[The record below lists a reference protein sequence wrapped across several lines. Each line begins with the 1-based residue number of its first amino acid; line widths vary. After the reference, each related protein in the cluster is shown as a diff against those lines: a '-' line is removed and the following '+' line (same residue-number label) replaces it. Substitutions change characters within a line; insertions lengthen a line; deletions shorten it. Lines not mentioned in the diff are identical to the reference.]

1 MDVFEAIYKRRSIRR
16 FVEGAEAPK
25 ETIDKILETTTYVP
39 GPSPF
44 FFIFPW
50 RYIFITDLKTREML
64 GSFGRETA
72 RVLFGLIYEVFRGH
86 LWYVPPESKDK
97 VHAEAATG
105 ELWRYPA
112 QASFV
117 IVPCFARAAWGTE
130 MMPLA
135 TIPVADLCSATIGM
149 TCENMW
155 LAATSLGVASAM
167 NAMPLNDARRR
178 EMAVDVLGIPHS
190 WELLGAFSF
199 GVPSQKRFV
208 GPSRAPLEGVVFEEV
223 WGNNYVRAAFKEEK
237 LEFGETPKVDLFE
250 TMKKQEHVQ
259 RFREEKVPDW
269 KIEKILDAA
278 KWAPDPENL
287 QHFRYIV
294 VRKDKKLKEALYK
307 WNMEFAHMT
316 KDLVPEVGEMMAS
329 MLQFPQH
336 ADTVIFPCSTRTA
349 WLEYP
354 FPAGTSA
361 DHIFAGATA
370 HGMQNMWLASIALG
384 LGATY
389 DLTPVIDNRRKE
401 LLCNYL
407 GIPPSW
413 EPLGA
418 IYIGVPEEYIPSFKS
433 TTVSE
438 LFFSE
443 QWGNK
448 YG

>member
-1 MDVFEAIYKRRSIRR
+1 MDVFEAIYKRRSLRR
-16 FVEGAEAPK
+16 FVEGAEIPK
-25 ETIDKILETTTYVP
+25 ETIDKIIETTTYVP
-39 GPSPF
+39 GPSPY
-44 FFIFPW
+44 FFILPW
-50 RYIFITDLKTREML
+50 RYIFTTDPKTKEML
-64 GSFGRETA
+64 ASFGKETA
-72 RVLFGLIYEVFRGH
+72 KVFFGLLYEVFRGH
-86 LWYVPPESKDK
+86 LWYIPPGSKDK
-97 VHAEAATG
+97 VHSDAVGG

-117 IVPCFARAAWGTE
+117 IVPCFARASWGSE
-130 MMPLA
+130 IMPAA
-135 TIPVADLCSATIGM
+135 TIPSGDLCSATIGL

-155 LAATSLGVASAM
+155 LAATSLGVGSAL
-167 NAMPLNDARRR
+167 NAMPMNDPRRR
-178 EMAVDVLGIPHS
+178 EMIVDVMGIPHS

-208 GPSRAPLEGVVFEEV
+208 GPSRGPLEGVAFEEA

-250 TMKKQEHVQ
+250 TMKKQEPVQ

-287 QHFRYIV
+287 QHFRYVV
-294 VRKDKKLKEALYK
+294 VRKDKKLKESLYK
-307 WNMEFAHMT
+307 WNMEFVNMA
-316 KDLVPEVGEMMAS
+316 KNLLPEVGGMMAD

-336 ADTVIFPCSTRTA
+336 ADTVIIPCYTRA
-349 WLEYP
+349 SWFEYP
-354 FPAGTSA
+354 VPAGSA
-361 DHIFAGATA
+361 YEYIFSGATA
-370 HGMQNMWLASIALG
+370 HGVQNMWLASIALG

-389 DLTPVIDNRRKE
+389 DLTPVVDNRRKE

-418 IYIGVPEEYIPSFKS
+418 MYIGVPEEYLPSFKS
-433 TTVSE
+433 TVSE
-438 LFFSE
+438 LFFSG